1 MPLNVA
7 DTTLARA
14 TPASLLDRPE
24 EFIIFYAD
32 VEDGRMWC
40 SDCRAVDEQV
50 QKTFAAQDGPSAVI
64 VYVGSK
70 PNWKAK
76 DNIFR
81 GEPFKITDVP
91 TVVKMRERK
100 EVGRL
105 VDTEINPKLAD
116 FVADS
121 IGVAGSIGHE

>member
-7 DTTLARA
+7 EPTRE
-14 TPASLLDRPE
+14 PAVLLDRPE
-24 EFIIFYAD
+24 EFFIFYAD

-50 QKTFAAQDGPSAVI
+50 RGVFTAANGSSAVI

-76 DNIFR
+76 DNVFR

-91 TVVKMRERK
+91 TVVRMKEGK

-105 VDTEINPKLAD
+105 VEAEVGAKLAE
-116 FVADS
+116 FVGNGTAQPEHS
-121 IGVAGSIGHE
+121 T

>member
-1 MPLNVA
+1 VNSG
-7 DTTLARA
+7 
-14 TPASLLDRPE
+14 AS
-24 EFIIFYAD
+24 
-32 VEDGRMWC
+32 
-40 SDCRAVDEQV
+40 
-50 QKTFAAQDGPSAVI
+50 
-64 VYVGSK
+64 
-70 PNWKAK
+70 WKAK

-91 TVVKMRERK
+91 TVVKMREVPFRRVHFFLKCIDGMWTQRK